1 MMLHRHFVE
10 ETTNKGMTKS
20 KDLMNDKGNNH
31 NELPLDEVTEEAP
44 KKRGRKKAEK

>member
-20 KDLMNDKGNNH
+20 KDLTNKKGDAP
-31 NELPLDEVTEEAP
+31 NELPLDEVTVEAP
-44 KKRGRKKAEK
+44 KKRGRKKAE

>member
-1 MMLHRHFVE
+1 MMLHRHFAE
-10 ETTNKGMTKS
+10 KTNEGMTKS
-20 KDLMNDKGNNH
+20 KDLMNEKGNAP